1 MYDDYPTVIESKV
14 ENNMIYLII
23 LGIIFI
29 GVLVFSLISLAKV
42 FKKANR
48 SGISAII
55 PIYNNHTFCTLYRK
69 KQLHKLL
76 QEAFPKSQLL
86 YS

>member
-1 MYDDYPTVIESKV
+1 MYDDYPTVIESTV

-23 LGIIFI
+23 LGIILI
-29 GVLVFSLISLAKV
+29 GVIVFSLISLAKI

-55 PIYNNHTFCTLYRK
+55 PIYKMCIRDRS
-69 KQLHKLL
+69 LHHLFLK
-76 QEAFPKSQLL
+76 
-86 YS
+86 